1 MDDQE
6 NSEADLEEIVEEIVE
21 EVIYGDQENIEPSNP
36 PTPKKRRIVY
46 HEIMRFNDENSFD
59 QWLKTT
65 QWTRYFIY
73 QSRTKLA
80 YLYLTHYRAHKNR
93 GQNQFFKCR
102 FSQRKGYE
110 CKAHLRVV
118 RNLSPKRWSIH
129 FCCPLPLNPGA
140 REVALVSQRMLY
152 RLIKFKLN
160 FYDFFRIK
168 IYYNNVE
175 ELLSS
180 VSEFN

>member
-65 QWTRYFIY
+65 QWTRYFI
-73 QSRTKLA
+73 
-80 YLYLTHYRAHKNR
+80 
-93 GQNQFFKCR
+93 
-102 FSQRKGYE
+102 
-110 CKAHLRVV
+110 
-118 RNLSPKRWSIH
+118 NLE
-129 FCCPLPLNPGA
+129 LN
-140 REVALVSQRMLY
+140 
-152 RLIKFKLN
+152 
-160 FYDFFRIK
+160 
-168 IYYNNVE
+168 
-175 ELLSS
+175 
-180 VSEFN
+180 